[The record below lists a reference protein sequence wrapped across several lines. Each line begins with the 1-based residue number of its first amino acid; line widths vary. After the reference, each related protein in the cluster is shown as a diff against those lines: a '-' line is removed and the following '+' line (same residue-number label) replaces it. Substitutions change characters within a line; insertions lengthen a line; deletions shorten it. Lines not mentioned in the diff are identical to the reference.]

1 MSLAIDAVKNEG
13 MSKKCAA
20 KEFCVPRTTLKRRL
34 ENNCLKRKMGPK
46 SILSEGEEKLL
57 ANWILSMGRKGFP
70 VNATNLISTVHK
82 IMKETGRSTVF
93 KDGMPGK
100 TWFAAF
106 LRRHPEIKKRRAES
120 ITKSRAAV
128 SKADIEKWFNE
139 IENYLKEEGMID
151 ILKYPNR
158 IYNADETGFSLDP
171 KSGIVLGPAKLEE
184 DFYERKSNAEKE
196 QITVMACFSADGI
209 TVPPMVIYPYKKIPK
224 DIVNSAPP
232 EWAVGRSDSGW
243 MNSEVFYE
251 YIGNHFLPYLKEK
264 NIPQPVLFFVDGHR
278 SHLTKQVSE
287 LCEASGIILVAL
299 FPNATHILQPADVS
313 IFKPLKT
320 GWQTIVRTWK
330 FENFPK
336 DVTKY
341 TFATILSTVFKKYAT
356 ESTIRN
362 GFRKC
367 GLFPFEKSNV
377 DYTKCVSTR
386 QVVDPTNLSDI
397 KNTIITKGN
406 ILSELEKKIP
416 PLELNHFRTNFD
428 NKDDWKGDLQFKKLY
443 EVWAEFKNEAL
454 LVTNKHK
461 HVTGEDDSNLME
473 GNEEM
478 SISFSVPTAST
489 STPNGKQREESV
501 ILPNEEQS
509 QNGNSTILQ
518 DKSTTSLNVSESF
531 LSPDK
536 LENVALYKDKED
548 QGYVVS
554 TPFKKCLIFPKTPE
568 KEPPKRKRKIFP
580 AVVSTT
586 LYRAHY
592 DNITSK
598 SGPSKQSQI
607 KIKKPAVKRKVIS
620 ESESSAD
627 DVPYCDEDL
636 DASDVENYTI
646 KNIHDGDFVI
656 IKYNGNLYPGKVIKA
671 NQEGAEVSSMEKAGY
686 DWKWPEKEDVLFYFY
701 EDIKKIIREPLV
713 KGKRG
718 YYSVPELSSFL

>member
-1 MSLAIDAVKNEG
+1 MW
-13 MSKKCAA
+13 
-20 KEFCVPRTTLKRRL
+20 T
-34 ENNCLKRKMGPK
+34 
-46 SILSEGEEKLL
+46 
-57 ANWILSMGRKGFP
+57 
-70 VNATNLISTVHK
+70 
-82 IMKETGRSTVF
+82 
-93 KDGMPGK
+93 
-100 TWFAAF
+100 
-106 LRRHPEIKKRRAES
+106 
-120 ITKSRAAV
+120 
-128 SKADIEKWFNE
+128 
-139 IENYLKEEGMID
+139 
-151 ILKYPNR
+151 
-158 IYNADETGFSLDP
+158 
-171 KSGIVLGPAKLEE
+171 
-184 DFYERKSNAEKE
+184 
-196 QITVMACFSADGI
+196 
-209 TVPPMVIYPYKKIPK
+209 
-224 DIVNSAPP
+224 
-232 EWAVGRSDSGW
+232 
-243 MNSEVFYE
+243 
-251 YIGNHFLPYLKEK
+251 
-264 NIPQPVLFFVDGHR
+264 
-278 SHLTKQVSE
+278 
-287 LCEASGIILVAL
+287 
-299 FPNATHILQPADVS
+299 
-313 IFKPLKT
+313 
-320 GWQTIVRTWK
+320 
-330 FENFPK
+330 
-336 DVTKY
+336 
-341 TFATILSTVFKKYAT
+341 
-356 ESTIRN
+356 
-362 GFRKC
+362 
-367 GLFPFEKSNV
+367 
-377 DYTKCVSTR
+377 
-386 QVVDPTNLSDI
+386 
-397 KNTIITKGN
+397 
-406 ILSELEKKIP
+406 IP

-646 KNIHDGDFVI
+646 KNIHDGDFVN
-656 IKYNGNLYPGKVIKA
+656 IKYIGNLYPGKVIKA